1 MRARNPAIEEL
12 VARSGIVFDGA
23 LDFLARL
30 PEIGDDGKPVR
41 GKFGG
46 LDGPKVMLA
55 MDEFFGAQDAVTANT
70 YNQQT
75 LVTQPNAG
83 ILAMLSTYIDPK
95 LIEVLLS
102 PMEAENIYGV
112 TKKGDWI
119 TQTAAFAMIEMTG
132 EAASYGDFNESGVSD
147 FNANWPQRQ
156 SYNFQTFTSWGD
168 MELERYGLARIDAAA
183 RKNIS
188 SANTLMRLANLIGF
202 YGVSGLQNYGG
213 LNDPTLTPA
222 LTPATKAA
230 GGTSWQ
236 NALPQ
241 EQLADIQTGFAQL
254 QSNAKGTGGNLTL
267 DAEMTLAI
275 SPTTEV
281 WLINTNSFGLTAAE
295 MIAKAFPRL
304 KIKKAVQLQS
314 GTTYSYQLF
323 VDEIEGQRSVENAFN
338 EKMRAHRM
346 IPATSSFR
354 QKKSAGSWGT
364 IWYRPIAQV
373 QMAGI

>member
-23 LDFLARL
+23 IDFLARL

-55 MDEFFGAQDAVTANT
+55 MDEFFGAQDAVTPNT

-188 SANTLMRLANLIGF
+188 SANTLNRLMNLIYF

-213 LNDPTLTPA
+213 LNDPNLAPA

-241 EQLADIQTGFAQL
+241 EILADVQTGFAQL
-254 QSNAKGTGGNLTL
+254 QSAAKGTGGNLTL
-267 DAEMTLAI
+267 DAEMTLAF
-275 SPTTEV
+275 SPTTDIWV
-281 WLINTNSFGLTAAE
+281 ANTNSFGLTAAE
-295 MIAKAFPRL
+295 MLRKAFPRL
-304 KIKKAVQLQS
+304 KIKTAVQYQS
-314 GTTYSYQLF
+314 GTTYSYQLIA
-323 VDEIEGQRSVENAFN
+323 DEILGQRTMECAFN

-354 QKKSAGSWGT
+354 QKKSAGCWGT
-364 IWYRPIAQV
+364 IIYRPMGVAA
-373 QMAGI
+373 MAGI